1 MRKLFAFLLTL
12 ICAFS
17 LSACGGSAEQR
28 SSESDTGIT
37 ALKLIAVNGN
47 VDLEAGDSKDGYF
60 KVEGSKD
67 FSVDDIEFVSSD
79 PSIAT
84 FVYDQTSLETC
95 VYYKINALSAGTAT
109 VHAQTKDG
117 KVKTDEITVNV
128 TGYIY
133 DIAKFDDTSIPTAKR
148 MTLRVTA
155 SEDYL
160 YAMTDEQLSQMVK
173 FIADNYAASHK
184 MNAII
189 VCLYCDGD
197 DTDGAFTIASCTYA
211 PGGDIEKA
219 PDVEAGDYSTF
230 DYNIYVNS
238 ASERAIYRAN

>member
-1 MRKLFAFLLTL
+1 MRKLLAFFLTL
-12 ICAFS
+12 MCVLS
-17 LSACGGSAEQR
+17 LAACDASTQGD
-28 SSESDTGIT
+28 SESDTGIT
-37 ALKLIAVNGN
+37 ALKLIAVKGN
-47 VDLEAGDSKDGYF
+47 VDLDAGDSKGGYF

-67 FSVDDIEFVSSD
+67 FSIDGIEFISSD

-84 FVYDQTSLETC
+84 FVHDQTSLETC
-95 VYYKINALSAGTAT
+95 VYYKINALSAGTTT
-109 VHAQTKDG
+109 VYAQTKDG

-184 MNAII
+184 MNAIT
-189 VCLYCDGD
+189 VYLYCDGD
-197 DTDGAFTIASCTYA
+197 DTEGAFTIASCTYA
-211 PGGDIEKA
+211 PGRDIAKA

-230 DYNIYVNS
+230 DYDVHVNS
-238 ASERAIYRAN
+238 ASERETYRAN

>member
-37 ALKLIAVNGN
+37 ALKLIAVKGN
-47 VDLEAGDSKDGYF
+47 VDLEAGDLKDGYF

-133 DIAKFDDTSIPTAKR
+133 DIAKFDDTSIPTAK
-148 MTLRVTA
+148 
-155 SEDYL
+155 
-160 YAMTDEQLSQMVK
+160 
-173 FIADNYAASHK
+173 
-184 MNAII
+184 
-189 VCLYCDGD
+189 
-197 DTDGAFTIASCTYA
+197 
-211 PGGDIEKA
+211 
-219 PDVEAGDYSTF
+219 
-230 DYNIYVNS
+230 
-238 ASERAIYRAN
+238 

>member
-1 MRKLFAFLLTL
+1 MRKILALFSAI
-12 ICAFS
+12 ICILS
-17 LSACGGSAEQR
+17 LSACGSAPQ
-28 SSESDTGIT
+28 SDTQSDTGIT
-37 ALKLIAVNGN
+37 ALKLIAVKGN
-47 VDLEAGDSKDGYF
+47 VDLKAGDSKDGYF

-67 FSVDDIEFVSSD
+67 FSVDNIEFVSSD

-184 MNAII
+184 MNAIT
-189 VCLYCDGD
+189 VYLYCDGD
-197 DTDGAFTIASCTYA
+197 DTEGAFTIASCTYA
-211 PGGDIEKA
+211 PDGDIEKA
-219 PDVEAGDYSTF
+219 PDVETGDYSTF
-230 DYNIYVNS
+230 DYDVHVNS
-238 ASERAIYRAN
+238 ASERETYRAN

>member
-1 MRKLFAFLLTL
+1 
-12 ICAFS
+12 
-17 LSACGGSAEQR
+17 
-28 SSESDTGIT
+28 
-37 ALKLIAVNGN
+37 
-47 VDLEAGDSKDGYF
+47 
-60 KVEGSKD
+60 
-67 FSVDDIEFVSSD
+67 
-79 PSIAT
+79 
-84 FVYDQTSLETC
+84 
-95 VYYKINALSAGTAT
+95 
-109 VHAQTKDG
+109 
-117 KVKTDEITVNV
+117 
-128 TGYIY
+128 
-133 DIAKFDDTSIPTAKR
+133 

-238 ASERAIYRAN
+238 ASEREIYRAN